1 MRLRLQLLLPLALV
15 LLLLPPSAAAADG
28 PPTERDAGPN
38 GVVAPSGRER
48 LVAVPIAGERTV
60 LTRSR
65 TSGGQ
70 VWGAGVLHGYW
81 GVPVVAFDGTS
92 GGLVADR
99 RTAVLMQPFRKLE
112 RRVSRFAVVDTRR
125 LHIRRTIALKG
136 TWSYDAISPDASTLY
151 LTQTLNRQGTRY
163 AVRAYDLRAHRL
175 LAKPVV
181 DPSEPDEPL
190 RGWPSTR
197 TTGPGGRWE
206 YTLYAGSKE
215 PFIHALDTVH
225 RTSICIDLP
234 KRLAKAKRI
243 WNYRLELHGGRIA
256 VVDRDKV
263 VVSASRYRPEA
274 ASTGGGPPW
283 IAALVAATGLLAA
296 AGVRRL
302 SR

>member
-15 LLLLPPSAAAADG
+15 LVVPPAAAAGDG
-28 PPTERDAGPN
+28 PSTDRGAGPN
-38 GVVAPSGRER
+38 GIISAGGGERFVAAPAGSRTVVARVQRNGGRIAQA
-48 LVAVPIAGERTV
+48 AV
-60 LTRSR
+60 LSR
-65 TSGGQ
+65 R
-70 VWGAGVLHGYW
+70 WD
-81 GVPVVAFDGTS
+81 VPVVAYDGTA
-92 GGLVADR
+92 GGLAADAPR
-99 RTAVLMQPFRKLE
+99 LTLMQPAVRLPRKI
-112 RRVSRFAVVDTRR
+112 SRFAILDLRRMRR
-125 LHIRRTIALKG
+125 LSTLVLKG
-136 TWSYDAISPDASTLY
+136 QWNYDAISPDGSMLY

-163 AVRAYDLRAHRL
+163 AVRAYDLSAHRL

-190 RGWPSTR
+190 RGYPSTR

-215 PFIHALDTVH
+215 PFIHALDTVR

-243 WNYRLELHGGRIA
+243 WKFRLELHGGRIA
-256 VVDRDKV
+256 VVDRGKV
-263 VVSASRYRPEA
+263 VASASRYRPDA
-274 ASTGGGPPW
+274 ASTGGGPLW